1 MSSILTIM
9 ASALFL
15 DIFHPGMTKDEANAA
30 LNAFMQA
37 LSILPYLTT
46 VKARMSSW
54 DRKRPMPL
62 AKVICATW
70 VTKPALKTEGRYI
83 VANPSRFYETHLE
96 VAVPIGKSTVALY
109 VMYEP
114 VPFIHQSRF
123 RVLADPE
130 TVSQFQARR
139 KQLQE
144 AFAQEC
150 SLLTAEG
157 RLPKVTVTKH
167 NTMIGKVEFN
177 VTNMTVEQVSMLVG
191 AAIDDVG
198 SALTGSL
205 HEVDELRRAQAE
217 TRVLPAE
224 SINLQGVS
232 AGEEVVAVEQAE
244 LVISQKATEE
254 GEETALP
261 AADESPAQEIAEPS
275 SRQETAEEET
285 GALTNDQ
292 AASPEQ
298 LVTDRTDTEETSV
311 TAEVPTSQETTEE
324 GEDHLGE
331 DHSEPFNL
339 PVIGTPN
346 LRESSEEGG
355 EEVAGGEVES
365 PSQPVTDPPQ

>member
-1 MSSILTIM
+1 MSTLLTIM

-15 DIFHPGMTKDEANAA
+15 DVFHPGMTKDEANAA

-62 AKVICATW
+62 AKVICSTW
-70 VTKPALKTEGRYI
+70 VTEPALKTEGRYI

-114 VPFIHQSRF
+114 VPFVHRSHLK
-123 RVLADPE
+123 VMADAE
-130 TVSQFQARR
+130 TVFQFEKRR
-139 KQLQE
+139 KQVQE
-144 AFAQEC
+144 AFAHEC

-177 VTNMTVEQVSMLVG
+177 VSGKTVEQVSMLVG
-191 AAIDDVG
+191 AAIDDLG

-205 HEVDELRRAQAE
+205 HEVDELRRTQAE
-217 TRVLPAE
+217 TRLVPAE
-224 SINLQGVS
+224 PINLQEGS
-232 AGEEVVAVEQAE
+232 AGEETVAVEQQPQ
-244 LVISQKATEE
+244 LVISQEATEE

-261 AADESPAQEIAEPS
+261 AA
-275 SRQETAEEET
+275 EEET
-285 GALTNDQ
+285 GAPINDQ
-292 AASPEQ
+292 DASPEQ
-298 LVTDRTDTEETSV
+298 LVTDPTDTEETSV
-311 TAEVPTSQETTEE
+311 VTAEAPNPE
-324 GEDHLGE
+324 GTPGECEDALGE

-339 PVIGTPN
+339 PLIGTPN
-346 LRESSEEGG
+346 LRE
-355 EEVAGGEVES
+355 
-365 PSQPVTDPPQ
+365 